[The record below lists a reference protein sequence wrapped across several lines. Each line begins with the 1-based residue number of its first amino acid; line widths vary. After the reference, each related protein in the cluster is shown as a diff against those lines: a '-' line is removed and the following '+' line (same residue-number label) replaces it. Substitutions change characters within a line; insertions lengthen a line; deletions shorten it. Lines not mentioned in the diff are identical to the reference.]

1 MGGRSTGNEASEAG
15 LYAFCVRVQGLGPG
29 FSVSLGSWV
38 SGAGT
43 LRKLWAFGVRGFKV
57 SCQEQTRKTQ
67 DFGNLEPHNHTQTLH
82 PLKSLSPVP

>member
-67 DFGNLEPHNHTQTLH
+67 DF
-82 PLKSLSPVP
+82 